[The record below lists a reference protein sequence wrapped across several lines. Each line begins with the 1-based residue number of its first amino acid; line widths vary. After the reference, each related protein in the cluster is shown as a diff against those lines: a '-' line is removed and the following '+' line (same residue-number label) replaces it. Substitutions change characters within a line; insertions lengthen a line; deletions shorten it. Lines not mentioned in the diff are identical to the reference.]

1 MKRIRRR
8 PLQRLFLVVSAAPL
22 LGLAFSAAPPSAHQR
37 RPAIVRGLQTALADA
52 SPALASSSR
61 KRSLVERESS
71 IHPLQPAIRAAKFWR
86 RVGPIVA
93 HYKLTEAWFTVAHR
107 GDAER
112 RRATWE
118 R

>member
-1 MKRIRRR
+1 MTRRR
-8 PLQRLFLVVSAAPL
+8 PLRRLFRLAVSAAPL
-22 LGLAFSAAPPSAHQR
+22 LGLAASAAPPLPAHR
-37 RPAIVRGLQTALADA
+37 RPALVRGLQTALADA
-52 SPALASSSR
+52 SPALASSR
-61 KRSLVERESS
+61 KRSLAERESS
-71 IHPLQPAIRAAKFWR
+71 VHPLLPAIRAVKFWR

-93 HYKLTEAWFTVAHR
+93 HYKLTEAWFKVAHR